1 MYKHIMLPVDLRH
14 TDQLDKAVAIA
25 ADLAKHYG
33 AKAHMVSVTGAP
45 TSDVAHSPE
54 EFADKLAR
62 FAREQGESHGVT
74 FEPKAEIDPDPAVD
88 LDNSLRDAIHELGV
102 DLVVMASHVPTLWDY
117 LSASNAGHL
126 ASHADVSV
134 LVVR

>member
-1 MYKHIMLPVDLRH
+1 MYKRIMVPVDLRH
-14 TDQLDKAVAIA
+14 TDKLDKALATAV
-25 ADLAKHYG
+25 DLSKHYG
-33 AKAHMVSVTGAP
+33 ATVSLVSVSAAP

-62 FAREQGESHGVT
+62 FGSEQGKKYGIS
-74 FEPKAEIDPDPAVD
+74 FEIKAEMDPDPVAD
-88 LDNSLRDAIHELGV
+88 LDIALRDAIHELGV

-134 LVVR
+134 FVVR